1 MSKRL
6 RLTLAQLGWLNT
18 GLYLLARLLQR
29 ASGGRW
35 ALFSYLFVA
44 QYVSDTPLS
53 PMRGADIEIRS
64 PDAGMPLPD
73 DYPRPAKVVRG
84 RYAQG
89 ACTLTAWR
97 NERLAGFL
105 WLVADAYQEDEVRVC
120 YQLTTPRA
128 SWDFDVW
135 VRPEERLGWV
145 FRRLWEAARQHLRGH
160 GVRWTCSRISAF
172 NPGSLRAHA
181 HIGVVRLGQAT
192 FLRCGQWQWMISSLR
207 PYVHLSRHSAS
218 FPQLI
223 FDTRQLQE
231 PPCTNFRKSARY

>member
-18 GLYLLARLLQR
+18 ALYLLARGLER

-35 ALFSYLFVA
+35 ALYRYLFVA
-44 QYVSDTPLS
+44 QHVSDAPLS
-53 PMRGADIEIRS
+53 PMRGADIDIRS
-64 PDAGMPLPD
+64 PGAGAPLPE
-73 DYPRPAKVVRG
+73 DYPRPASVVRG

-89 ACTLTAWR
+89 ARTLTAWR
-97 NERLAGFL
+97 AGRLAGFL
-105 WLVADAYQEDEVRVC
+105 WMIPRAYQEDEVRVR
-120 YQLTTPRA
+120 YRLASAGA

-145 FRRLWEAARQHLRGH
+145 FRRLWEAARQQLRAQ

-172 NPGSLRAHA
+172 NPASLRAHA
-181 HIGVVRLGQAT
+181 HIGVVRLGHAV
-192 FLRCGQWQWMISSLR
+192 FLRCGRWQWMMCSLR
-207 PYVHLSRHSAS
+207 PYVHLSRHPAS

-223 FDTRQLQE
+223 FDTSQLQE
-231 PPCTNFRKSARY
+231 PPCPNFRKSAKS